1 MEMMTPIND
10 VQRLYKQWQE
20 GKLLDTEERA
30 ALGDAVPADSSLS
43 SFSDALK
50 AASDAKPTS

>member
-30 ALGDAVPADSSLS
+30 ALGDSNLVERSSQ
-43 SFSDALK
+43 SFSDLLK
-50 AASDAKPTS
+50 AASDAEPAS